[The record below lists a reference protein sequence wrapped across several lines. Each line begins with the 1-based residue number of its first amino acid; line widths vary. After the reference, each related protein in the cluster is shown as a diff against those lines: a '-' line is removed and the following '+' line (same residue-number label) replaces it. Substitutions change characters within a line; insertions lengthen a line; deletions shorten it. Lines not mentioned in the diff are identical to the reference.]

1 MQSTIKYQ
9 EHELLAL
16 VRQRTR
22 EGFNYLYENYSGA
35 IYSVILTIV
44 SDPEQASDTLQE
56 VFVKIW
62 KQIETYDEQKG
73 RLYTW
78 MVQIARN
85 SSIDVVRSKKYQA
98 HQQNREITESVY
110 KVGDNDFNPDNIGI
124 RKAVHQLKKEHKEL
138 VDLSYFQGY
147 TQEEMSEM
155 LKIPLGTVKTRMRSA
170 MMQLR
175 KIFKQ

>member
-124 RKAVHQLKKEHKEL
+124 RKAVNQLKKEHKEL

-147 TQEEMSEM
+147 TQEEMSEI